1 MTLTEKLKALGVHAN
16 SMRGKDE
23 AALQSML
30 DEKILEVTGG
40 DPSKKLPWE
49 DQPLDTPLLGA
60 GTELLTSDGSTG
72 GEAIPSTSLN
82 LGAVLE
88 PLTSEGELGTG
99 SSDAGSNEGL
109 LNNETASTGIQG
121 YDMDMDTELA
131 AGAEIAGGESV
142 IAKYGFSTPVADAVF
157 VDGVRYQ
164 AGDTVRVAAGS
175 HIIAGSDTIKAWK
188 LGGLVKN

>member
-1 MTLTEKLKALGVHAN
+1 MTTIEKLKALGVHAN
-16 SMRGKDE
+16 TLRGKDD

-40 DPSKKLPWE
+40 DPSIKLPWE

-72 GEAIPSTSLN
+72 GETIPSTSLN

-121 YDMDMDTELA
+121 YDMDKDLA

-142 IAKYGFSTPVADAVF
+142 IAKYGFSTTVAYAVL
-157 VDGVRYQ
+157 VDGIRYQ
-164 AGDTVRVAAGS
+164 GGDTVRVAAGS
-175 HIIAGSDTIKAWK
+175 HIVAGSDTIKAWK

>member
-40 DPSKKLPWE
+40 DPSIKLPWE

-60 GTELLTSDGSTG
+60 GTELLTSNGSTG
-72 GEAIPSTSLN
+72 GETITSPSLN

-88 PLTSEGELGTG
+88 PLTSEGETGTG

-109 LNNETASTGIQG
+109 
-121 YDMDMDTELA
+121 MDTELA
-131 AGAEIAGGESV
+131 AVAEIAGGESV
-142 IAKYGFSTPVADAVF
+142 IAKYGFSTPVADAVL

-164 AGDTVRVAAGS
+164 SGDTVRVAAGS
-175 HIIAGSDTIKAWK
+175 HIVAGSDTIKAWK
-188 LGGLVKN
+188 LGGLIKN